1 MQLLSQCV
9 LFWHFQGSLRD
20 VVPSWAAN
28 PWSWHLQ
35 GSAALIQ
42 CPRARSLPIGRK
54 SLYYITLQV
63 FAVMTNRLS
72 YIVFLGF
79 RLNTKRLGA
88 KLNCILYSWATATA
102 LLMSAISD
110 VLNFLMNVLSWKR
123 SDALCLVCGMCH
135 THCHGAAL
143 GFPLQRIAI
152 RDGLRTRCNT
162 FFLWD
167 MFCNIHL
174 VTNVCARLEY

>member
-63 FAVMTNRLS
+63 FAVMTNVLS

-88 KLNCILYSWATATA
+88 NLSCILYSWATATA

-123 SDALCLVCGMCH
+123 SDARRLICGNVSCSLPW
-135 THCHGAAL
+135 GRL
-143 GFPLQRIAI
+143 GFILCNAWLSGTGFEP
-152 RDGLRTRCNT
+152 DVTRFYYGIT
-162 FFLWD
+162 
-167 MFCNIHL
+167 
-174 VTNVCARLEY
+174 VP